1 MKRLLSTSLLAA
13 ALLPLSAMAAT
24 YSFTANTSPL
34 IDMPHGTAVTWG
46 LTGTSYTSLFND
58 VHANKAVTSATLT
71 LTNIYDWTGEATDP
85 CDALF
90 INILSGLNT
99 GLTSKAFSSGSAPS
113 SSWSLAVNPFVNN
126 TATTGDFNDILKAGT
141 ALPFTDATTNSL
153 LKANA
158 ADSAAGTPSTVSWSD
173 GSGTVASTVVITFTG
188 ANLAVLQS
196 LINADSSSTLA
207 PTVGLGF
214 AAECHYYMSSATLS
228 VTTAA
233 TVPDSGNTLALM
245 GLGLAALAGFRR
257 SKK

>member
-1 MKRLLSTSLLAA
+1 MKRLLSSALLAA
-13 ALLPLSAMAAT
+13 ALLPMSAFAGS
-24 YSFTANTSPL
+24 YSFVASTSPL

-46 LTGTSYTSLFND
+46 LTGATYDSLFND
-58 VHANKAVTSATLT
+58 VHANKAITGATLT
-71 LTNIYDWTGEATDP
+71 LTNIWDWTGEATDP

-99 GLTSKAFSSGSAPS
+99 GLTSKAFASGTAPS
-113 SSWSLAVNPFVNN
+113 SSWSLAVNPFDNGNSFN
-126 TATTGDFNDILKAGT
+126 TALKAPT
-141 ALPFTDATTNSL
+141 ALAFADDTANSL

-158 ADSAAGTPSTVSWSD
+158 VDTAAGTPTSVTWSD
-173 GSGTVASTVVITFTG
+173 GTGGVASTVTITFSA
-188 ANLAVLQS
+188 ANLAVLQT
-196 LINADSSSTLA
+196 LINADATSTGA

-233 TVPDSGNTLALM
+233 SVPESGSTIALM
-245 GLGLAALAGFRR
+245 GLGLVALAGFRR